1 MPSVRDT
8 PTEEDVPSPTSKR
21 RRVVQRACV
30 AADTLPLAPTVPK
43 RVGHNTHGVDTGDD
57 VHRRHDQ

>member
-21 RRVVQRACV
+21 RRVVQRARV
-30 AADTLPLAPTVPK
+30 AADALPLAPTVPG
-43 RVGHNTHGVDTGDD
+43 RVKNTHGVDAGDD